1 MNESPHCPGLKPTE
15 PAGIGKSATFTRRKV
30 LQSVAAGLGAAA
42 ASALAVTISA
52 PARALPNGMIDV
64 LSYGVAGDGKKDDH
78 DAIQNIVST
87 YGGHQPIHFPA
98 GRYRIGTTGAK
109 GTNRIAMPSGTH
121 LSFADGAVVEVNA
134 EDNQLG
140 RAIFFAGGTDG
151 PKTPLP
157 ANADVGAQAVA
168 LPQGLSAEFAV
179 GDIIGIESTGSAGD
193 YADAGPWYVREFH
206 SVAAIIANTIYLD
219 SPLEYPY
226 AVTDSAVIWKVNTV
240 DNITIDGAV
249 FECGPGVTA
258 GTDGTYPIRLSKVK
272 DILLRNILIRDM
284 IGGIAIHDC
293 YRGQI
298 RDCTIDGTPR
308 YGDAYGYGVHI
319 GGSSAWITV
328 DNLHGSNN
336 RHLFTTLSDDRG
348 GVFWGGPMHLRI
360 NSGIGY
366 GAADGYSIWDT
377 HEFGRHI
384 EFNNCVALD
393 GGKFVSGFQ
402 MRAQDIVM
410 NNCQAQ
416 RNGLRAVVLTAR
428 SKRVHIRGGD
438 FGYAGT
444 QGIAAAGESNRI
456 SEAYVHDCAG
466 AGIALINSKDLLIQN
481 CTSVN
486 NLYGLQDAGAA
497 KPENGPQRASV
508 NARIVDSVI
517 PHSEKQKISIM
528 DLSSTAVVEN
538 LQCLGFSTAGGMW
551 NSAVPGWGVQ
561 NGARYS
567 MLTSNGWITNSPT
580 TTPR

>member
-1 MNESPHCPGLKPTE
+1 
-15 PAGIGKSATFTRRKV
+15 V
-30 LQSVAAGLGAAA
+30 LQSVAAGMGVAA
-42 ASALAVTISA
+42 ASALAVTTSA

-64 LSYGVAGDGKKDDH
+64 LSHGVAGDGKNDDH
-78 DAIQNIVST
+78 DAIQNVIST
-87 YGGHQPIHFPA
+87 YGGHQPIYFPS

-121 LSFADGAVVEVNA
+121 LSFAEGAVVEVNA
-134 EDNQLG
+134 VDNQSG
-140 RAIFFAGGTDG
+140 AAIFFAGGTDG
-151 PKTPLP
+151 PKIPLP
-157 ANADVGAQAVA
+157 ANSEAGARAVE
-168 LPQGLSAEFAV
+168 LPPGPGAEFAV

-193 YADAGPWYVREFH
+193 LGDLPWYVREFH
-206 SVAAIIANTIYLD
+206 SVAAISANTIYLD
-219 SPLEYPY
+219 SPLEYSY
-226 AVTDSAVIWKVNTV
+226 AVTDSAVAWKVNTV
-240 DNITIDGAV
+240 SNITIDGAV

-272 DILLRNILIRDM
+272 DILLRNILIRNM

-348 GVFWGGPMHLRI
+348 GVFWGGPMYLQI

-366 GAADGYSIWDT
+366 GATDGYSIWDT

-393 GGKFVSGFQ
+393 GGTFVSGFQ

-444 QGIAAAGESNRI
+444 QGIAAAGESNQI
-456 SEAYVHDCAG
+456 TEAYVHDCAG
-466 AGIALINSKDLLIQN
+466 AGIALINSRDLLIRS
-481 CTSVN
+481 CTIVN

-497 KPENGPQRASV
+497 KPEANLQRASV
-508 NARIVDSVI
+508 NARIIDSVI
-517 PHSEKQKISIM
+517 PYSERQKISILN
-528 DLSSTAVVEN
+528 LSSTAVVEN
-538 LQCLGFSTAGGMW
+538 LQCLGYDTAGGMW
-551 NSAVPGWGVQ
+551 DNSAAGWGVPT
-561 NGARYS
+561 GAKYS
-567 MLTSNGWITNSPT
+567 VMTSSGWITNSPT
-580 TTPR
+580 TTPP